1 MKPYLILKNITLS
14 LLLLLT
20 TSIVNAD
27 ELSGHIGGFLG
38 VKALKS
44 SDWPDLDIHN
54 SLGIIFDIKKD
65 AWPISIALDVIDT
78 GGKHKHGGLED
89 LGHSTEF
96 HLGVRK
102 IFMNPHSKVLPY
114 IGGGVSFISA
124 EMELQVINSTTT
136 QDDSDVGVWVG
147 AGMYYEINPEFVL
160 GFDARYSQGEVTL
173 FNKERDAGGIFAG
186 ATVGYQF

>member
-1 MKPYLILKNITLS
+1 MKPYLILRNIILS
-14 LLLLLT
+14 LSLLLT
-20 TSIVNAD
+20 TSIVNAA
-27 ELSGHIGGFLG
+27 ELSGHIGGFIGL
-38 VKALKS
+38 KTLKS

-54 SLGIIFDIKKD
+54 SLGIIFDIKRD
-65 AWPISIALDVIDT
+65 SWPISIALDVMDT
-78 GGKHKHGGLED
+78 GGKHKHDGLED

-96 HLGVRK
+96 HFGVRK

-124 EMELQVINSTTT
+124 EMEFQTNNTTMT
-136 QDDSDVGVWVG
+136 EDDSDVGVWAG

-160 GFDARYSQGEVTL
+160 GFDARYSQGEVIL
-173 FNKERDAGGIFAG
+173 FDKERDGGGIFAG